1 MNDRQQRAL
10 DEVSRDLDLL
20 VYRLERPAPAEPDEV
35 RDAWRELHR
44 RLERLRDRVDELLR
58 DG

>member
-1 MNDRQQRAL
+1 M
-10 DEVSRDLDLL
+10 
-20 VYRLERPAPAEPDEV
+20 ERPIPADPVEADA
-35 RDAWRELHR
+35 AWRELHR